1 MKLGGNDMR
10 KCRNI
15 IWALLIIFCLT
26 ACEKEN
32 TSEDLLYDKGLEV
45 VSLLDEMAKNEDYL
59 NLFTM
64 QPDIKNIVKDIAAGD
79 YTQPESIYKIDI
91 PLENIDSLYAEVV
104 QSDEMSEGLKRA
116 IERKMRGAVI
126 TQIYA
131 LGGAV
136 QLAASSI
143 LNAGKQFVCEGLETD
158 LMYLYIYEDSAP
170 VAVYF
175 TVDEDY
181 TVYASGNYLTYKDLT
196 TNSTEEIVTLF
207 ENMGAIV
214 TEITGGQ

>member
-1 MKLGGNDMR
+1 MRYLCKIGGN
-10 KCRNI
+10 
-15 IWALLIIFCLT
+15 
-26 ACEKEN
+26 
-32 TSEDLLYDKGLEV
+32 
-45 VSLLDEMAKNEDYL
+45 
-59 NLFTM
+59 
-64 QPDIKNIVKDIAAGD
+64 IATGD
-79 YTQPESIYKIDI
+79 YTKPSGTYKIDI

-126 TQIYA
+126 TQINA
-131 LGGAV
+131 LGGAE

-143 LNAGKQFVCEGLETD
+143 LTAGKQFVCEGLETD

>member
-1 MKLGGNDMR
+1 MR

-64 QPDIKNIVKDIAAGD
+64 QPDIINIVKDIAAGD
-79 YTQPESIYKIDI
+79 YTQPESVYKIDI

-104 QSDEMSEGLKRA
+104 QSGEMSEGLNRA

-126 TQIYA
+126 TQINA
-131 LGGAV
+131 LGGAE

-143 LNAGKQFVCEGLETD
+143 LTAGKQFVCEGLETD
-158 LMYLYIYEDSAP
+158 LMYLYICEDSAP

-207 ENMGAIV
+207 ENIGAIV

>member
-1 MKLGGNDMR
+1 MR
-10 KCRNI
+10 KSRNI
-15 IWALLIIFCLT
+15 IWTLLIIFCLT
-26 ACEKEN
+26 ACGKEK
-32 TSEDLLYDKGLEV
+32 TFEDLLYDKGLEV
-45 VSLLDEMAKNEDYL
+45 ISLLDEMAKNEEYL

-64 QPDIKNIVKDIAAGD
+64 QSDIKNIVGNIAAGD
-79 YTQPESIYKIDI
+79 YTQPESVYKIDI

-126 TQIYA
+126 TQINA
-131 LGGAV
+131 LGGAE

-143 LNAGKQFVCEGLETD
+143 LTAGKQFVCEGLETD

>member
-64 QPDIKNIVKDIAAGD
+64 QPDIINIVKDIAAGD

-126 TQIYA
+126 TQINA
-131 LGGAV
+131 LGGA
-136 QLAASSI
+136 
-143 LNAGKQFVCEGLETD
+143 
-158 LMYLYIYEDSAP
+158 
-170 VAVYF
+170 
-175 TVDEDY
+175 
-181 TVYASGNYLTYKDLT
+181 
-196 TNSTEEIVTLF
+196 
-207 ENMGAIV
+207 
-214 TEITGGQ
+214 